1 MEDNLNELLKEEKDF
16 RSNKNYYECYTT
28 CLKILDEI
36 QSQSDD
42 KKIEIISKIFFYQ
55 NQSNYVKINL
65 INSLM
70 KNFSFINNKTTKKK
84 YYQLL
89 INSFSKGKDKQYLI
103 EISQIKKLFTK
114 SEITNYI
121 ELDKY
126 ISNLVYEMI
135 NKSQSQNNSLNTMNS
150 SINAETSISNLSLK
164 STFLIT
170 DDDLKQNNDEITEK
184 NSDMKNSIEESLS
197 EDNNINNIS
206 KRRKVSEVKNLLK
219 KYKPDPKAPMI
230 IISVCANVNSNQFL
244 NLLNDNFEKF
254 KYHNICTIKNTERD
268 NISIYEYNNKNCLS
282 NFFNKICKS
291 KDGINR
297 LQVLSILKRDENN
310 FDTGINSLLNDTY
323 ERKISIKTIKGNPQ
337 NSINIIV
344 KFLRN
349 FCINVE
355 KIKVIKQSKCFLR
368 YNLESELKN
377 IISIHKNR
385 IYKGN
390 NSLIKKNSNDKIRSN
405 SIDEPLVEKTNDSA
419 NRYYELY
426 KVFSKKEYGLGKTV
440 SEFIDNFKKDYK
452 LDKDENNKIDQEKF
466 SKIDTRTVMMKV
478 INIFEISI
486 NTLNSTFNF
495 NEKNTKSNN
504 IYNTT
509 FFANGSEQ
517 FILNKIYPELYNI
530 YNIKYKKDNEKYLS
544 KQKEINEKLTIDEI
558 IKKIGLKQKL
568 KGNDKIPFKR
578 VIDIINKINF
588 EKSLKKK
595 YEIMTQ
601 ASLEI
606 RNCVLDNTNCK
617 YELDSMDDELPI
629 VIYITTQLKVNNL
642 YAELYMIEDYI
653 KCSLRDRLAENKTV
667 TNLMSSLLFI
677 TNTWDKEMNND

>member
-1 MEDNLNELLKEEKDF
+1 MEDNLNQLLKEEKDF
-16 RSNKNYYECYTT
+16 RSKKNYHECYTT
-28 CLKILDEI
+28 CLKIIDEI

-42 KKIEIISKIFFYQ
+42 IKFKIISKIFFYQ

-70 KNFSFINNKTTKKK
+70 KNFSFINNKTSKKK

-89 INSFSKGKDKQYLI
+89 IDSFSKGKDKQYLI
-103 EISQIKKLFTK
+103 EISQIKKLFIK
-114 SEITNYI
+114 SEINNFI

-126 ISNLVYEMI
+126 ISNLVYEII
-135 NKSQSQNNSLNTMNS
+135 NKSQSENYSLNTMNS

-164 STFLIT
+164 STFLIS
-170 DDDLKQNNDEITEK
+170 DEDLKHNSDEITEQ
-184 NSDMKNSIEESLS
+184 NTEINTTVQESLAEEKNTS
-197 EDNNINNIS
+197 IIS
-206 KRRKVSEVKNLLK
+206 KRRKVSEIKNLLK

-244 NLLNDNFEKF
+244 NLLNENFEKF

-268 NISIYEYNNKNCLS
+268 NISIYEFKNKNCLS
-282 NFFNKICKS
+282 NLINKICRN
-291 KDGINR
+291 KDAVNR

-349 FCINVE
+349 FCINAE
-355 KIKVIKQSKCFLR
+355 KIKIIKQSKCFLR
-368 YNLESELKN
+368 YNLESDLKN
-377 IISIHKNR
+377 VISIHKNR

-390 NSLIKKNSNDKIRSN
+390 QSLLKKNSNDKIKNN
-405 SIDEPLVEKTNDSA
+405 SVDEPLVEKTNDSA

-452 LDKDENNKIDQEKF
+452 LDNEIDEKKF
-466 SKIDTRTVMMKV
+466 VKIDTKIIMMKI

-495 NEKNTKSNN
+495 NEKNAKLN
-504 IYNTT
+504 NTT

-530 YNIKYKKDNEKYLS
+530 YNIKYKKENEKYLS

-558 IKKIGLKQKL
+558 IQKVGLKQKL
-568 KGNDKIPFKR
+568 KGKDKIPFKR

-677 TNTWDKEMNND
+677 SNTWDKEMNND

>member
-1 MEDNLNELLKEEKDF
+1 MEDNLNQLLKEEKDF
-16 RSNKNYYECYTT
+16 RSKKNYHECYTT
-28 CLKILDEI
+28 CLKIIDEI

-42 KKIEIISKIFFYQ
+42 IKFKIISKIFFYQ

-70 KNFSFINNKTTKKK
+70 KNFSFINNKTSKKK

-89 INSFSKGKDKQYLI
+89 IDSFSKGKDKQYLI
-103 EISQIKKLFTK
+103 EISQIKKLFIK
-114 SEITNYI
+114 SEINNFI

-126 ISNLVYEMI
+126 ISNLVYEII
-135 NKSQSQNNSLNTMNS
+135 NKSQSENYSLNTMNS

-164 STFLIT
+164 STFLIS
-170 DDDLKQNNDEITEK
+170 DEDLKHNSDEITEQ
-184 NSDMKNSIEESLS
+184 NTEINTTVQESLAEEKNTS
-197 EDNNINNIS
+197 IIS
-206 KRRKVSEVKNLLK
+206 KRRKVSEIKNLLK

-244 NLLNDNFEKF
+244 NLLNENFEKF

-268 NISIYEYNNKNCLS
+268 NISIYEFKNKNCIS
-282 NFFNKICKS
+282 NLINKICRN
-291 KDGINR
+291 KDAVNR

-349 FCINVE
+349 FCINAE
-355 KIKVIKQSKCFLR
+355 KIKIIKQSKCFLR
-368 YNLESELKN
+368 YNLESDLKN
-377 IISIHKNR
+377 VISIHKNR

-390 NSLIKKNSNDKIRSN
+390 QSLLKKNSNDKIKNN
-405 SIDEPLVEKTNDSA
+405 SVDEPLVEKTNDSA

-452 LDKDENNKIDQEKF
+452 LDNEIDEKKF
-466 SKIDTRTVMMKV
+466 VKIDTKIIMMKI

-495 NEKNTKSNN
+495 NEKNAKLN
-504 IYNTT
+504 NTT

-530 YNIKYKKDNEKYLS
+530 YNIKYKKENEKYLS

-558 IKKIGLKQKL
+558 IQKVGLKQKL
-568 KGNDKIPFKR
+568 KGKDKIPFKR

-677 TNTWDKEMNND
+677 SNTWDKEMNND

>member
-1 MEDNLNELLKEEKDF
+1 MEDNLNQLLKEEKDF
-16 RSNKNYYECYTT
+16 RSKKNYHECYTT
-28 CLKILDEI
+28 CLKIIDEI

-42 KKIEIISKIFFYQ
+42 IKFKIISKIFFYQ

-70 KNFSFINNKTTKKK
+70 KNFSFINNKTSKKK

-89 INSFSKGKDKQYLI
+89 IDSFSKGKDKQYLI
-103 EISQIKKLFTK
+103 EISQIKKLFIK
-114 SEITNYI
+114 SEINNFI

-126 ISNLVYEMI
+126 ISNLVYEII
-135 NKSQSQNNSLNTMNS
+135 NKSQSENYSLNTMNS

-164 STFLIT
+164 STFLIS
-170 DDDLKQNNDEITEK
+170 DEDFKHHNDEITEQNTEINTTVQDSLAEEK
-184 NSDMKNSIEESLS
+184 NTSI
-197 EDNNINNIS
+197 IS
-206 KRRKVSEVKNLLK
+206 KRRKVSEIKNLLK

-244 NLLNDNFEKF
+244 NLVNENFEKF

-268 NISIYEYNNKNCLS
+268 NISIYEFKNKNCIS
-282 NFFNKICKS
+282 NLINKICRN
-291 KDGINR
+291 KDAVNR

-349 FCINVE
+349 FCINAE
-355 KIKVIKQSKCFLR
+355 KIKIIKQSKCFLR
-368 YNLESELKN
+368 YNLESDLKN
-377 IISIHKNR
+377 VISIHKNR

-390 NSLIKKNSNDKIRSN
+390 QSLLKKNSNDKIKNN
-405 SIDEPLVEKTNDSA
+405 SVDEPLVEKTNDSA

-452 LDKDENNKIDQEKF
+452 LDNEIDEKKF
-466 SKIDTRTVMMKV
+466 TKIDTKIIMMKI

-495 NEKNTKSNN
+495 NEKNAKLN
-504 IYNTT
+504 NTT

-530 YNIKYKKDNEKYLS
+530 YNIKYKKENEKYLS
-544 KQKEINEKLTIDEI
+544 KKKEINDKLTIDEI
-558 IKKIGLKQKL
+558 IQKVGLKQKL
-568 KGNDKIPFKR
+568 KGKDKIPFKR

-677 TNTWDKEMNND
+677 SNTWDKEMNND

>member
-1 MEDNLNELLKEEKDF
+1 MEDNLNQLLKEEKDF
-16 RSNKNYYECYTT
+16 RSKKNYHECYTT

-42 KKIEIISKIFFYQ
+42 IKFKIISKIFFYQ

-89 INSFSKGKDKQYLI
+89 IDSFSKGKDKQYLI
-103 EISQIKKLFTK
+103 EISQIKKLFIK
-114 SEITNYI
+114 SEINNFI

-126 ISNLVYEMI
+126 ISNLVYEII
-135 NKSQSQNNSLNTMNS
+135 NKSQSENYSLNTMNS

-164 STFLIT
+164 STFLIS
-170 DDDLKQNNDEITEK
+170 DEDFKHNNDEITEQNTEINTTVQDSLAEEK
-184 NSDMKNSIEESLS
+184 NT
-197 EDNNINNIS
+197 NIIS
-206 KRRKVSEVKNLLK
+206 KRRKVSEIKNLLK

-230 IISVCANVNSNQFL
+230 IISVCANVNSTQFL
-244 NLLNDNFEKF
+244 NLLNENFEKF

-268 NISIYEYNNKNCLS
+268 NISIYEFKNKNCLS
-282 NFFNKICKS
+282 NLINKICKN
-291 KDGINR
+291 KDAVNR

-310 FDTGINSLLNDTY
+310 FDTGINSLLNDAY

-355 KIKVIKQSKCFLR
+355 KIKIIKQSKCFLR
-368 YNLESELKN
+368 YNLESDLKN
-377 IISIHKNR
+377 VISIHKNR

-390 NSLIKKNSNDKIRSN
+390 QSLIKKNSNDKIKNN
-405 SIDEPLVEKTNDSA
+405 SVDEPLVEKTNDSA

-440 SEFIDNFKKDYK
+440 SEFIDNFKKEYK
-452 LDKDENNKIDQEKF
+452 LDNEIDEKKF
-466 SKIDTRTVMMKV
+466 IKIDTKIVMMKI

-495 NEKNTKSNN
+495 NEKNAKLN
-504 IYNTT
+504 NTT

-530 YNIKYKKDNEKYLS
+530 YNIKYKKENEKYLS

-558 IKKIGLKQKL
+558 IQKVGLKQKL

-677 TNTWDKEMNND
+677 SNTWDKEMNND

>member
-1 MEDNLNELLKEEKDF
+1 MEENLNQLLKEEKEF
-16 RSNKNYYECYTT
+16 RSKKNYQECYNT

-36 QSQSDD
+36 QSESED
-42 KKIEIISKIFFYQ
+42 KKYEIISKIFFYQ

-65 INSLM
+65 ISSLM
-70 KNFSFINNKTTKKK
+70 KNYSFINNKSSKKK

-103 EISQIKKLFTK
+103 EISQIKKLYTK
-114 SEITNYI
+114 SELNNFI

-126 ISNLVYEMI
+126 ISNLVYEII
-135 NKSQSQNNSLNTMNS
+135 NKNQSQNYSLNTMNS
-150 SINAETSISNLSLK
+150 SINAESSITNLSLK
-164 STFLIT
+164 SSFLI
-170 DDDLKQNNDEITEK
+170 DEDYYKQNNEANSEK
-184 NSDMKNSIEESLS
+184 NTDVKIIGQKSLS
-197 EDNNINNIS
+197 EDINIDNTS

-219 KYKPDPKAPMI
+219 KYKPDPKAPMVI
-230 IISVCANVNSNQFL
+230 VSVCANLNSNQFL
-244 NLLNDNFEKF
+244 DLLNENFEKF
-254 KYHNICTIKNTERD
+254 KYQNICTIKNTERD
-268 NISIYEYNNKNCLS
+268 NIRIYEYKNKNCLC
-282 NFFNKICKS
+282 NFLNKICRN
-291 KDGINR
+291 KDESNR

-310 FDTGINSLLNDTY
+310 FDTGINTLLNDTY
-323 ERKISIKTIKGNPQ
+323 ERKISIKTIKGNHQ
-337 NSINIIV
+337 NSVNIIV

-355 KIKVIKQSKCFLR
+355 KIKIIKQSKCFLR
-368 YNLESELKN
+368 YNLESDLKN
-377 IISIHKNR
+377 VISIHKNR
-385 IYKGN
+385 MYKGN
-390 NSLIKKNSNDKIRSN
+390 PSLQKKDVKDKTKTDSL
-405 SIDEPLVEKTNDSA
+405 DEPLVEKTNDNAS
-419 NRYYELY
+419 RYYELY

-440 SEFIDNFKKDYK
+440 SEFIDNFKREYK
-452 LDKDENNKIDQEKF
+452 LDKNINNEIEEKKF
-466 SKIDTRTVMMKV
+466 AKIDTKSAMMKV

-495 NEKNTKSNN
+495 NEKNTKSNS
-504 IYNTT
+504 TT
-509 FFANGSEQ
+509 FFANASEQ

-530 YNIKYKKDNEKYLS
+530 YNIKYKKENEKYLS
-544 KQKEINEKLTIDEI
+544 KQKEINSKLTIDEI

-578 VIDIINKINF
+578 VIDIIDKINF

-595 YEIMTQ
+595 YEIMAQ

-642 YAELYMIEDYI
+642 YAELSMIEDYI

-667 TNLMSSLLFI
+667 TNLMSSILFI
-677 TNTWDKEMNND
+677 SNSWDKEMNNE

>member
-1 MEDNLNELLKEEKDF
+1 MEDNLNQLLKEEKDF
-16 RSNKNYYECYTT
+16 RSKKNYHECYTT

-42 KKIEIISKIFFYQ
+42 IKFKIISKIFFYQ

-89 INSFSKGKDKQYLI
+89 IDSFSKGKDKQYLI
-103 EISQIKKLFTK
+103 EISQIKKLFIK
-114 SEITNYI
+114 SEINNFI

-126 ISNLVYEMI
+126 ISNLVYEII
-135 NKSQSQNNSLNTMNS
+135 NKSQSENYSLNTMNS

-164 STFLIT
+164 STFLIS
-170 DDDLKQNNDEITEK
+170 DEDLKHNNDEITEK
-184 NSDMKNSIEESLS
+184 NNEINTTVQESLA
-197 EDNNINNIS
+197 EENNTSIIS
-206 KRRKVSEVKNLLK
+206 KRRKVSEIKNLLK

-244 NLLNDNFEKF
+244 NLLNENFEKF

-268 NISIYEYNNKNCLS
+268 NISIYEFKNKNCLS
-282 NFFNKICKS
+282 NLINKICKN
-291 KDGINR
+291 KDAVNR

-349 FCINVE
+349 FCINAE
-355 KIKVIKQSKCFLR
+355 KIKIIKQSKCFLR
-368 YNLESELKN
+368 YNLESDLKN
-377 IISIHKNR
+377 VISIHKNR

-390 NSLIKKNSNDKIRSN
+390 QSLIKKNSNDKIKNN
-405 SIDEPLVEKTNDSA
+405 SVDEPLVEKTNDSA

-452 LDKDENNKIDQEKF
+452 LDNEIDEKKF
-466 SKIDTRTVMMKV
+466 VKIDTKTVMMKI

-495 NEKNTKSNN
+495 NEKNAKLN
-504 IYNTT
+504 NTT

-530 YNIKYKKDNEKYLS
+530 YNIKYKKENEKYLS

-558 IKKIGLKQKL
+558 IQKVGLKQKL
-568 KGNDKIPFKR
+568 KGKDKIPFKR

-667 TNLMSSLLFI
+667 TNLLSSLLFI
-677 TNTWDKEMNND
+677 SNTWDKEMNND

>member
-1 MEDNLNELLKEEKDF
+1 MEENLNQLLKEEKEF
-16 RSNKNYYECYTT
+16 RSKKNYQECYNT

-36 QSQSDD
+36 QSESED
-42 KKIEIISKIFFYQ
+42 KKYEIISKIFFYQ

-65 INSLM
+65 ISSLM
-70 KNFSFINNKTTKKK
+70 KNYSFINNKSSKKK

-103 EISQIKKLFTK
+103 EISQIKKLYTK
-114 SEITNYI
+114 SEINNFI

-126 ISNLVYEMI
+126 ISNLVYEII
-135 NKSQSQNNSLNTMNS
+135 NKNQSQNYSMNTMNS
-150 SINAETSISNLSLK
+150 SINAESSITNLSLK
-164 STFLIT
+164 STFLI
-170 DDDLKQNNDEITEK
+170 DEEYYKQNTDAISEK
-184 NSDMKNSIEESLS
+184 NTDIKSIQQESISEEI
-197 EDNNINNIS
+197 NINNES
-206 KRRKVSEVKNLLK
+206 KRKKVSEVKNLLK

-230 IISVCANVNSNQFL
+230 IVSVCANLNSNQFL
-244 NLLNDNFEKF
+244 NLINDNFEKF
-254 KYHNICTIKNTERD
+254 KYQNICTIKNTERD
-268 NISIYEYNNKNCLS
+268 NIRIYEYKNKNCLC
-282 NFFNKICKS
+282 NFLNKICRN
-291 KDGINR
+291 KDESNR

-337 NSINIIV
+337 NSVNIIV

-355 KIKVIKQSKCFLR
+355 KIKIIKQSKCFLR
-368 YNLESELKN
+368 YNLESDLKN
-377 IISIHKNR
+377 VISIHKNR
-385 IYKGN
+385 IYKGSS
-390 NSLIKKNSNDKIRSN
+390 SLQKKDAKDKTKTDSL
-405 SIDEPLVEKTNDSA
+405 DEPLVEQTNDNAS
-419 NRYYELY
+419 RYYELY

-440 SEFIDNFKKDYK
+440 SEFIDNFKKEYK
-452 LDKDENNKIDQEKF
+452 LDKNINNEIDEKKF
-466 SKIDTRTVMMKV
+466 VKIDTKSVMMKV

-504 IYNTT
+504 TT
-509 FFANGSEQ
+509 FFANASEQ

-530 YNIKYKKDNEKYLS
+530 YNIKYKKENEKYLS
-544 KQKEINEKLTIDEI
+544 KQKEINSKLTIDEI

-578 VIDIINKINF
+578 VIDIIDKINF

-595 YEIMTQ
+595 YEIMAQ

-642 YAELYMIEDYI
+642 YAELSMIEDYI

-667 TNLMSSLLFI
+667 TNLMSSVLFI
-677 TNTWDKEMNND
+677 SNSWDKEMNNE

>member
-1 MEDNLNELLKEEKDF
+1 MEENLNQLLKEEKEF
-16 RSNKNYYECYTT
+16 RSKKNYQECYNT

-36 QSQSDD
+36 QSESED
-42 KKIEIISKIFFYQ
+42 KKYEIISKIFFYQ

-65 INSLM
+65 ISSLM
-70 KNFSFINNKTTKKK
+70 KNYSFINNKSSKKK

-103 EISQIKKLFTK
+103 EISQIKKLYTK
-114 SEITNYI
+114 SELNNFI

-126 ISNLVYEMI
+126 ISNLVYEII
-135 NKSQSQNNSLNTMNS
+135 NKNQSQNYSLNTMNS
-150 SINAETSISNLSLK
+150 SINAESSITNLSLK
-164 STFLIT
+164 SSFLI
-170 DDDLKQNNDEITEK
+170 DEDYYKQNNEANSEK
-184 NSDMKNSIEESLS
+184 NTDVKIIGQKSLS
-197 EDNNINNIS
+197 EDINIDNTS

-219 KYKPDPKAPMI
+219 KYKPDPKAPMVI
-230 IISVCANVNSNQFL
+230 VSVCANLNSNQFL
-244 NLLNDNFEKF
+244 DLLNENFEKF
-254 KYHNICTIKNTERD
+254 KYQNICTIKNTERD
-268 NISIYEYNNKNCLS
+268 NIRIYEYKNKNCLC
-282 NFFNKICKS
+282 NFLNKICRN
-291 KDGINR
+291 KDESNR

-310 FDTGINSLLNDTY
+310 FDTGINTLLNDTY
-323 ERKISIKTIKGNPQ
+323 ERKISIKTIKGNHQ
-337 NSINIIV
+337 NSVNIIV

-355 KIKVIKQSKCFLR
+355 KIKIIKQSKCFLR
-368 YNLESELKN
+368 YNLESDLKN
-377 IISIHKNR
+377 VISIHKNR

-390 NSLIKKNSNDKIRSN
+390 PSLQKKDVKDKTKTDSL
-405 SIDEPLVEKTNDSA
+405 DEPLVEKTNDNAS
-419 NRYYELY
+419 RYYELY

-440 SEFIDNFKKDYK
+440 SEFIDNFKREYK
-452 LDKDENNKIDQEKF
+452 LDKNINNEIEEKKF
-466 SKIDTRTVMMKV
+466 AKIDTKSAMMKV

-495 NEKNTKSNN
+495 NEKNTKSNS
-504 IYNTT
+504 TT
-509 FFANGSEQ
+509 FFANASEQ

-530 YNIKYKKDNEKYLS
+530 YNIKYKKENEKYLS
-544 KQKEINEKLTIDEI
+544 KQKEINSKLTIDEI

-578 VIDIINKINF
+578 VIDIIDKINF

-595 YEIMTQ
+595 YEIMAQ

-642 YAELYMIEDYI
+642 YAELSMIEDYI

-667 TNLMSSLLFI
+667 TNLMSSVLFI
-677 TNTWDKEMNND
+677 SNSWDKEMNNE

>member
-1 MEDNLNELLKEEKDF
+1 MEDNLNQLLKEEKDF
-16 RSNKNYYECYTT
+16 RSKKNYHECYTT
-28 CLKILDEI
+28 CLKIIDEI

-42 KKIEIISKIFFYQ
+42 IKFKIISKIFFYQ

-70 KNFSFINNKTTKKK
+70 KNFSFINNKTSKKK

-89 INSFSKGKDKQYLI
+89 IDSFSKGKDKQYLI
-103 EISQIKKLFTK
+103 EISQIKKLFIK
-114 SEITNYI
+114 SEINNFI

-126 ISNLVYEMI
+126 ISNLVYEII
-135 NKSQSQNNSLNTMNS
+135 NKSQSENYSLNTMNS

-164 STFLIT
+164 STFLIS
-170 DDDLKQNNDEITEK
+170 DEDLKHNSDEITEQ
-184 NSDMKNSIEESLS
+184 NTEINTTVQESLAEEKNTS
-197 EDNNINNIS
+197 IIS
-206 KRRKVSEVKNLLK
+206 KRRKVSEIKNLLK

-230 IISVCANVNSNQFL
+230 IISVCANINSNQFL
-244 NLLNDNFEKF
+244 NLLNENFEKF

-268 NISIYEYNNKNCLS
+268 NISIYEFKNKNCIS
-282 NFFNKICKS
+282 NLINKICRN
-291 KDGINR
+291 KDAVNR

-349 FCINVE
+349 FCINAE
-355 KIKVIKQSKCFLR
+355 KIKIIKQSKCFLR
-368 YNLESELKN
+368 YNLESDLKN
-377 IISIHKNR
+377 VISIHKNR

-390 NSLIKKNSNDKIRSN
+390 QSLLKKNSNDKIKNN
-405 SIDEPLVEKTNDSA
+405 SVDEPLVEKTNDSA

-452 LDKDENNKIDQEKF
+452 LDNEIDEKKF
-466 SKIDTRTVMMKV
+466 VKIDTKIIMMKI

-495 NEKNTKSNN
+495 NEKNAKLN
-504 IYNTT
+504 NTT

-530 YNIKYKKDNEKYLS
+530 YNIKYKKENEKYLS

-558 IKKIGLKQKL
+558 IQKVGLKQKL
-568 KGNDKIPFKR
+568 KGKDKIPFKR

-617 YELDSMDDELPI
+617 YELDSMDDQLPI

>member
-1 MEDNLNELLKEEKDF
+1 MEDNLNQLLKEEKDF
-16 RSNKNYYECYTT
+16 RSKKNYHECYTT
-28 CLKILDEI
+28 CLKIIDEI

-42 KKIEIISKIFFYQ
+42 IKFKIISKIFFYQ

-70 KNFSFINNKTTKKK
+70 KNFSFINNKTSKKK

-89 INSFSKGKDKQYLI
+89 IDSFSKGKDKQYLI
-103 EISQIKKLFTK
+103 EISQIKKLFIK
-114 SEITNYI
+114 SEINNFI

-126 ISNLVYEMI
+126 ISNLVYEII
-135 NKSQSQNNSLNTMNS
+135 NKSQSENYSLNTMNS

-164 STFLIT
+164 STFLIS
-170 DDDLKQNNDEITEK
+170 DEDLKHNSDEITEQ
-184 NSDMKNSIEESLS
+184 NTEINTTVQESLAEEKNTS
-197 EDNNINNIS
+197 IIS
-206 KRRKVSEVKNLLK
+206 KRRKVSEIKNLLK

-230 IISVCANVNSNQFL
+230 IISVCANINSNQFL
-244 NLLNDNFEKF
+244 NLLNENFEKF

-268 NISIYEYNNKNCLS
+268 NISIYEFKNKNCIS
-282 NFFNKICKS
+282 NLINKICRN
-291 KDGINR
+291 KDAVNR

-349 FCINVE
+349 FCINAE
-355 KIKVIKQSKCFLR
+355 KIKIIKQSKCFLR
-368 YNLESELKN
+368 YNLESDLKN
-377 IISIHKNR
+377 VISIHKNR

-390 NSLIKKNSNDKIRSN
+390 QSLLKKNSNDKIKNN
-405 SIDEPLVEKTNDSA
+405 SVDEPLVEKTNDSA

-452 LDKDENNKIDQEKF
+452 LDNEIDEKKF
-466 SKIDTRTVMMKV
+466 VKIDTKIIMMKI

-495 NEKNTKSNN
+495 NEKNAKLN
-504 IYNTT
+504 NTT

-530 YNIKYKKDNEKYLS
+530 YNIKYKKENEKYLS
-544 KQKEINEKLTIDEI
+544 KQTEINEKLTIDEI
-558 IKKIGLKQKL
+558 IQKVGLKQKL
-568 KGNDKIPFKR
+568 KGKDKIPFKR

-677 TNTWDKEMNND
+677 SNTWDKEMNND